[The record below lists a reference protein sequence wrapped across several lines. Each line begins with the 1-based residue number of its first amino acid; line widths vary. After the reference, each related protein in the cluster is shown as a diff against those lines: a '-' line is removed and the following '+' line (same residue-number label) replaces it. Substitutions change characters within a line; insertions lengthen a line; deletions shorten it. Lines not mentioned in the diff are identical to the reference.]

1 MSLDLLPFF
10 PGKSRCLFIRF
21 LLFYL
26 LFVIISTL
34 LLLSQLSIS
43 PALASSRQVSSVP
56 SQQDIARAGVSVV
69 RLLVSY
75 AASTQSTQQGTTPA
89 NTQQCT
95 GLGVLVGSG
104 VAANQQENWVLTDA
118 SLLDTGK
125 AACVLPSQ
133 PKATL
138 SSIEIY
144 TSSAYNSTQIGTPLA
159 TLQAADLKN
168 HVHTQ
173 NNLAVF
179 PFHSTS
185 IQLLPYLDVATADTT
200 QGAAV
205 YLSKGVS
212 AEVALPPVSISGTN
226 QVAGFKPVI
235 QQYLT
240 PLRKAIA
247 SPQEIA
253 SLQKEAGQ
261 PLVNSIG
268 QLSGMAPTNG
278 PIVSSLD
285 ITKLLQSVDVL
296 KTPPTNLVHDDWNMG
311 ITSYFAGVANSD
323 KAKQVAL
330 GQAQNAF
337 EDAFQKNSQ
346 FEGAQ
351 TFAQAAKSAAAPPA
365 NPKPTSTP
373 APDSSSLLESG
384 KIYGIPIW
392 LESVM
397 MLILLA
403 TIFGAVYVVSGRLRA
418 GRIKVLEEYAQEGHQ
433 AHLETPPIAR
443 ADISPSPSSP
453 PPLTTPALSSSVH
466 PPTQVR
472 TSPVDI
478 QSVRCPACGVY
489 VLKGVAYCPN
499 CRQSLVPKPSTPSQ
513 PDQSFGQPGKPV
525 VAVDPSRT
533 SSFASSV
540 HDASI
545 MKEPVQEQ
553 RPDLVTP
560 DSIKIPVSEKPEEVF
575 YSPSRGIGETSRV
588 GQRLGNYRLV
598 RGLGHGGFADVYLGE
613 HVFLKTQAAI
623 KVLHTRL
630 TKETLIGF
638 LNEAR
643 TIAELVHPHVVRIL
657 EFGVEGDEPDLE
669 QSVFDAGGCIPY
681 LIMDYAS
688 GGTLRKRHPKG
699 TRLPLPTVLP
709 YVSTQEMAGTVPY
722 MAPEQIRGKPR
733 PASDQYALAIVIY
746 EWLCGSRPFQGSQWE
761 IIDQHLTTFPSL
773 MYKKGVTVPPKV
785 ETVIMKALAKEPL
798 QRFDS
803 IRAFAQA
810 FEQAC
815 LPR

>member
-1 MSLDLLPFF
+1 
-10 PGKSRCLFIRF
+10 
-21 LLFYL
+21 
-26 LFVIISTL
+26 
-34 LLLSQLSIS
+34 
-43 PALASSRQVSSVP
+43 
-56 SQQDIARAGVSVV
+56 
-69 RLLVSY
+69 
-75 AASTQSTQQGTTPA
+75 
-89 NTQQCT
+89 
-95 GLGVLVGSG
+95 
-104 VAANQQENWVLTDA
+104 
-118 SLLDTGK
+118 
-125 AACVLPSQ
+125 
-133 PKATL
+133 
-138 SSIEIY
+138 
-144 TSSAYNSTQIGTPLA
+144 
-159 TLQAADLKN
+159 
-168 HVHTQ
+168 
-173 NNLAVF
+173 
-179 PFHSTS
+179 
-185 IQLLPYLDVATADTT
+185 
-200 QGAAV
+200 
-205 YLSKGVS
+205 
-212 AEVALPPVSISGTN
+212 VALPPASVSGTN
-226 QVAGFKPVI
+226 QVAGFKPQI

-247 SPQEIA
+247 SPQAIA

-278 PIVSSLD
+278 PVVSSQD
-285 ITKLLQSVDVL
+285 IGKLLQSVEVL
-296 KTPPTNLVHDDWNMG
+296 KTPPTNLVHDDWNTG
-311 ITSYFAGVANSD
+311 ISSYFTGVANSD
-323 KAKQVAL
+323 KAKQSDLA
-330 GQAQNAF
+330 QAQNAF
-337 EDAFQKNSQ
+337 EDAFQKNGQ

-351 TFAQAAKSAAAPPA
+351 TFAQAAKSAAAPPVV

-397 MLILLA
+397 MLILLV
-403 TIFGAVYVVSGRLRA
+403 TIFGAVYVVYGRSRT

-433 AHLETPPIAR
+433 AHLKTPPIAR
-443 ADISPSPSSP
+443 ADIAQSPSSR
-453 PPLTTPALSSSVH
+453 PPLTTPVLSSSMH

-489 VLKGVAYCPN
+489 VLKGVTSCPN

-513 PDQSFGQPGKPV
+513 PDQSFGRPGNPV

-545 MKEPVQEQ
+545 MKEPVQER

-560 DSIKIPVSEKPEEVF
+560 DSVKIPVSEKPEEVF

-630 TKETLIGF
+630 TRETLISF

-643 TIAELVHPHVVRIL
+643 TIAELVHPHIVRIL

-669 QSVFDAGGCIPY
+669 QSVFDAEGCIPY

-699 TRLPLPTVLP
+699 TRLPLPTILP
-709 YVSTQEMAGTVPY
+709 YVRHVADALQYAHDKRLIHRDIKPENMLVGHNNEVLLSDFGIAAVAHSERSMSTQEMAGTVPY

-761 IIDQHLTTFPSL
+761 IIDQQLSASPL
-773 MYKKGVTVPPKV
+773 PMYKRGAPVSPVV
-785 ETVIMKALAKEPL
+785 ESVVMKALAKDPL

-803 IRAFAQA
+803 VQAFALA
-810 FEQAC
+810 FEQAS
-815 LPR
+815 LSR